1 MKDPIFQRLLN
12 LHPKFSDLSLGRI
25 KKLLKK
31 IDFDENLLP
40 KVIHIAGTNGKGS
53 TAAIL
58 KSILNH
64 HGYSTHVYST
74 PHLVNFNERIQ
85 LRSKDISNQKLLK
98 YLKLCENK
106 NQGNLITFF
115 EITTAAAFKAFQDH
129 KADYLIL
136 EVGLGG
142 RFDATNI
149 LKKTKYAAIT
159 PISLDHQDYLGNSLN
174 QIAFEKLGIL
184 NSKSIIF
191 INRQKTN
198 VMKFIKLQLKKRK
211 LNAELFNN
219 HWKIKSNF
227 YLSDDTKVN
236 LSKLSLLGSHQLINA
251 GLGIHLAKNIL
262 KEKFEIK
269 KTEKALKNCVWPG
282 RLQEIKGGLLNK
294 KIKKSKNIILDGFHN
309 IDGMKAFLA
318 SLPKNKKIL
327 ICSFLNNKKYI
338 RMLSNL
344 STRFAKIIV
353 VKMNEENSIT
363 EDLLP
368 KNLKLYFADSLKE
381 SFKTINKYSS
391 KQTSVYFGGSL
402 YFIGEVLKLNQSKA

>member
-31 IDFDENLLP
+31 INFDENLLP

-64 HGYSTHVYST
+64 HDYSTHVYST
-74 PHLVNFNERIQ
+74 PHLVKFNERIQ
-85 LRSKDISNQKLLK
+85 LRSKEISNQKLLE
-98 YLKLCENK
+98 YLKYCEVK
-106 NQGNLITFF
+106 NEGNLITFF

-149 LKKTKYAAIT
+149 LKKSKYAAIT
-159 PISLDHQDYLGNSLN
+159 PISLDHQDYLGNSLY

-184 NSKSIIF
+184 NPKSTIF

-198 VMKFIKLQLKKRK
+198 VMKYIKSQLKKRK
-211 LNAELFNN
+211 LTANLFNN

-227 YLSDDTKVN
+227 YLSNDIRVN

-251 GLGIHLAKNIL
+251 GLAIHLARNIL
-262 KEKFEIK
+262 KEKFVIE
-269 KTEKALKNCVWPG
+269 KTEKALMNCEWPG
-282 RLQEIKGGLLNK
+282 RLQQIKSGLLNK
-294 KIKKSKNIILDGFHN
+294 KIKKYKNIYLDGFHN
-309 IDGMKAFLA
+309 IDGMKALIK
-318 SLPKNKKIL
+318 SLPKNRKVL

-338 RMLSNL
+338 QMLSSL
-344 STRFAKIIV
+344 SNHFNKIIV

-368 KNLKLYFADSLKE
+368 KYLKLYFANSLTN
-381 SFKTINKYSS
+381 SFKMINKLSS
-391 KQTSVYFGGSL
+391 NQTTIYFGGSL
-402 YFIGEVLKLNQSKA
+402 YFIGELIKLNRLKN